1 MDDYHKVMRNGTIIY
16 VVLWIIVSIVLS
28 YFTTKDEQDPQ
39 KRKDYKWMSFIF
51 TFMGTFCMWLM
62 WICVYMH
69 QMYPIQLPRI
79 KA

>member
-28 YFTTKDEQDPQ
+28 YFTTKDEPDSQ
-39 KRKDYKWMSFIF
+39 KRKDYKIMSFIF

-79 KA
+79 KV